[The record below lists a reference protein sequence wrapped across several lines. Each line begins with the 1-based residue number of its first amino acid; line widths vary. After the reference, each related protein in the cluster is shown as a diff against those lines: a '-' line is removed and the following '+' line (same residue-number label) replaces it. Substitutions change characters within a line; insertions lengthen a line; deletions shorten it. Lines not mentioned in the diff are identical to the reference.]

1 VRRTRARGRQSSGR
15 VRREIVVTV
24 SQTSLTNQ
32 KIIDDLNIT
41 TAEEREMEVIISN
54 DTKRQR
60 SRERKQRER
69 RSKGA
74 IRRDEYLAKANKKR
88 SLAYDLR
95 HRQGKSY
102 REIGEILGVSHT
114 QVQRM
119 IATIEAQLQ

>member
-74 IRRDEYLAKANKKR
+74 IRRDEYLARANKKR